1 MCVWPC
7 VCVCFRMCA
16 HMTGHF
22 SSGHFGDGTDT
33 HFGLFH
39 PSLRW
44 KFWISSRAILPS
56 ITSGWAVT
64 SLGSFCF
71 SYNQLIP
78 HKLKLQGDK
87 QQSIHLSWVFCNFF
101 LYLPSTLSSP
111 SPSSLSCSMP
121 LLHWDWY
128 NIFQP
133 QLAESLLT
141 NSNCFCTW
149 EWAGSPGW
157 KNWGWGTGAWV

>member
-1 MCVWPC
+1 MCS
-7 VCVCFRMCA
+7 
-16 HMTGHF
+16 HDMTF
-22 SSGHFGDGTDT
+22 FLRTLWRWNWYT
-33 HFGLFH
+33 LGLSL

-71 SYNQLIP
+71 SHDQLIP

-87 QQSIHLSWVFCNFF
+87 QQCIHLSWVFCNVF

-149 EWAGSPGW
+149 EGAGSPGW
-157 KNWGWGTGAWV
+157 KNWVGWRWGTGAWV